1 MSVSSIS
8 SSSLIDSGNQ
18 NIQTNLRKF
27 QQEFQQEFQQ
37 LGSDL
42 QTGTLSTAQQDF
54 SALPQFAAQGNLTS
68 PSTSPGTSPSPRSS
82 PIAQTFNQL
91 GQAVQSGS
99 ASGPQQDNTQLQ
111 TNFQKAE
118 HTHGHHHHPARDP
131 LETSEGN
138 DQSGQGLQPGD
149 VSSSSSSVPAAY
161 NSALQDFQHFGQ
173 GTAASLTPDL
183 SALSSNSIS
192 VSA

>member
-8 SSSLIDSGNQ
+8 SSSLIPSSNQ
-18 NIQTNLRKF
+18 NTQTNLQK
-27 QQEFQQEFQQ
+27 FQQEFQQ

-42 QTGTLSTAQQDF
+42 QTATLSTAGQDF
-54 SALPQFAAQGNLTS
+54 AALPQFAAQGNLAS
-68 PSTSPGTSPSPRSS
+68 PSTSPTPSSS

-99 ASGPQQDNTQLQ
+99 ASGPRQDNTQLQ

-131 LETSEGN
+131 LETSQGN
-138 DQSGQGLQPGD
+138 DQSGQAPQPGD
-149 VSSSSSSVPAAY
+149 VSSSSVPAAY

>member
-1 MSVSSIS
+1 MIGTNRSMNFRGDEMSVSSIS
-8 SSSLIDSGNQ
+8 SISLIPSSNQ
-18 NIQTNLRKF
+18 NTQTNLRR
-27 QQEFQQEFQQ
+27 FQQEFQQ

-42 QTGTLSTAQQDF
+42 QTGTLSTARQDH
-54 SALPQFAAQGNLTS
+54 
-68 PSTSPGTSPSPRSS
+68 
-82 PIAQTFNQL
+82 
-91 GQAVQSGS
+91 
-99 ASGPQQDNTQLQ
+99 TQLQ

-118 HTHGHHHHPARDP
+118 HTRKHHHHPVRDP
-131 LETSEGN
+131 LETSQWN
-138 DQSGQGLQPGD
+138 DQSGQVPQSGN

-161 NSALQDFQHFGQ
+161 NSVLQDFQHFGQ

>member
-8 SSSLIDSGNQ
+8 SISLINSSNQ
-18 NIQTNLRKF
+18 NTQTNLRK
-27 QQEFQQEFQQ
+27 FQQEFQQ

-42 QTGTLSTAQQDF
+42 QTR
-54 SALPQFAAQGNLTS
+54 TS
-68 PSTSPGTSPSPRSS
+68 PTPSNS

-99 ASGPQQDNTQLQ
+99 VSAAHRDNTQLQ
-111 TNFQKAE
+111 TDFQKAE
-118 HTHGHHHHPARDP
+118 HTHGHHHHPVRNP
-131 LETSEGN
+131 LETSQGN
-138 DQSGQGLQPGD
+138 DQSGQVLQSGD
-149 VSSSSSSVPAAY
+149 VSSSSVPAAY

>member
-8 SSSLIDSGNQ
+8 SSSLIDSSNQ
-18 NIQTNLRKF
+18 NTQTNLRK
-27 QQEFQQEFQQ
+27 FQQEFQQ

-42 QTGTLSTAQQDF
+42 QTGTLSTAGQDF
-54 SALPQFAAQGNLTS
+54 ATLPQLAAQGNLTS
-68 PSTSPGTSPSPRSS
+68 PSTSLSTSPTPSSS

-99 ASGPQQDNTQLQ
+99 VSAAQQDNTELQ
-111 TNFQKAE
+111 TNLQKAE

-131 LETSEGN
+131 LETSQGN
-138 DQSGQGLQPGD
+138 DQSGQALQSGN
-149 VSSSSSSVPAAY
+149 VSSSSVPAAY

>member
-1 MSVSSIS
+1 MSVGAILGSV
-8 SSSLIDSGNQ
+8 LQGALAA
-18 NIQTNLRKF
+18 TNSPSKF
-27 QQEFQQEFQQ
+27 KQFQQEFQQ

-42 QTGTLSTAQQDF
+42 QTS
-54 SALPQFAAQGNLTS
+54 
-68 PSTSPGTSPSPRSS
+68 TSPSPRGS

-99 ASGPQQDNTQLQ
+99 VSAAHRDNTQLQ
-111 TNFQKAE
+111 TDFQKAE
-118 HTHGHHHHPARDP
+118 HTHGHHHHPVRDP
-131 LETSEGN
+131 LETSQGN
-138 DQSGQGLQPGD
+138 DQSGQAQQSGD
-149 VSSSSSSVPAAY
+149 VSSSSSSSSSSVPAAY

-192 VSA
+192 VTA

>member
-8 SSSLIDSGNQ
+8 SISLIPSSNQ
-18 NIQTNLRKF
+18 NTQTNLRK
-27 QQEFQQEFQQ
+27 FQQEFQQ

-42 QTGTLSTAQQDF
+42 QT
-54 SALPQFAAQGNLTS
+54 
-68 PSTSPGTSPSPRSS
+68 STSPTPSGS

-99 ASGPQQDNTQLQ
+99 VSAAQRDSTQLQ

-118 HTHGHHHHPARDP
+118 HTHGHHHHPVRDR
-131 LETSEGN
+131 LETSQGN
-138 DQSGQGLQPGD
+138 DQSGQALQSGD
-149 VSSSSSSVPAAY
+149 VSSSSVPAAY

>member
-8 SSSLIDSGNQ
+8 SSSFIPSSNR
-18 NIQTNLRKF
+18 NTQTNLRKF
-27 QQEFQQEFQQ
+27 QQEFQK

-42 QTGTLSTAQQDF
+42 QTGT
-54 SALPQFAAQGNLTS
+54 
-68 PSTSPGTSPSPRSS
+68 SPSPSS
-82 PIAQTFNQL
+82 SAIAQTFKQL
-91 GQAVQSGS
+91 GHALQSGS
-99 ASGPQQDNTQLQ
+99 VSAAQQDNTQLQ

-118 HTHGHHHHPARDP
+118 HTRGHHHHPVRDP
-131 LETSEGN
+131 LETSQGS
-138 DQSGQGLQPGD
+138 DQSGQAVQSGD
-149 VSSSSSSVPAAY
+149 VSSSSVPAAY

-192 VSA
+192 LSA